1 MCVKWFSSFW
11 EKLISFWKKNLDENY
26 KSVSISFGIMLVIVL
41 TSLIPPVSALMQ
53 GTIVDWGTFGV
64 TSFVAFIQFDT
75 FLLYSFFGKK
85 VEVKNVVTETEPT
98 S

>member
-26 KSVSISFGIMLVIVL
+26 KGVSISFGIMLVIVI
-41 TSLIPPVSALMQ
+41 TSLIPPISALMK
-53 GTIVDWGTFGV
+53 GTIADWGTFGV
-64 TSFVAFIQFDT
+64 TSFVAFIQFVT

-85 VEVKNVVTETEPT
+85 GENVGTIAEETNT
-98 S
+98 